1 MIFLQTLSHLKRLV
15 FFLLPFF
22 KIGKNHDIEQF
33 SDLPNITCLRSDRT
47 VAYISLLF
55 SSFFSHY
62 FLLPIL
68 ALREHGKASF
78 YFPFAFILATLNKN
92 ARQLERKR
100 LKSYEKQTKETN
112 GLKHIFMTLNYDF

>member
-1 MIFLQTLSHLKRLV
+1 M
-15 FFLLPFF
+15 
-22 KIGKNHDIEQF
+22 
-33 SDLPNITCLRSDRT
+33 TCP
-47 VAYISLLF
+47 ISLVSEATEQWLILVSCLF
-55 SSFFSHY
+55 HSFFSNY

-68 ALREHGKASF
+68 ALGEHGKDSF

-112 GLKHIFMTLNYDF
+112 GLKHIFMTLNYDFWALPKLC